1 MRNVCLKIKRLLRR
15 FKHTFYLTFF
25 KGFNEYTFFCS
36 KNKWRSPTAEY
47 LYKNH
52 TTLKV
57 RSAGISS
64 SARKLI
70 NITDIGWADSI
81 FVMENKHKQYINEHF
96 RDQLGDKTLIVLDI
110 PDDYQYMDEELVA
123 WLTDSIN
130 AHLNL

>member
-1 MRNVCLKIKRLLRR
+1 MNILFV
-15 FKHTFYLTFF
+15 
-25 KGFNEYTFFCS
+25 CS
-36 KNKWRSPTAEY
+36 KNKWHSPTAEY

-52 TTLKV
+52 ATLKV

-96 RDQLGDKTLIVLDI
+96 RNQLGDKTLIVLDI

-123 WLTDSIN
+123 CLTDSIN